1 MNGIKESIPIGL
13 DSISAEEQN
22 ATFKKVIFRIV
33 PFIFL
38 AYLLNIV
45 DRINISFA
53 KLRMSEDLLLSDA
66 AYGIGTSLFFIGYLI
81 FEIPSNMYLKRVG
94 TRATLTRIM
103 VLWGILTILMST
115 VESTTS
121 FYVFRFLIGVAE
133 AGFVPGVILYLTY
146 WFPSFLRGRVTSIF
160 LMAGLIAGII
170 NGPLAT
176 WIMATF
182 DGWLGLRDW
191 QVLFVIEGIPAV
203 LLGVFTWFWLVDK
216 PEQAKWLTAREK
228 RIVRLSLENENQTT
242 GQERSSF
249 KQVFLDPR
257 VHLIGIVFLCI
268 YSATNTIT
276 YWMPTL
282 IQEFGVKDIRHIGLT
297 SSLPFI
303 CALISMY
310 LLCRSS
316 DKHLERRWHLALT
329 MAVGAISFML
339 LGLVQHD
346 LILSVVLLTI
356 GGGACFSAATLFWTI
371 PPAYLSVSAA
381 ALGIAWIN
389 VLGSLAAVVSPALV
403 GTIKTQT
410 GSIYFAFS
418 IIGALLIFGGITIL
432 LAMPKRLLKE
442 QKMKVNLQQDESNS
456 LLVSAENQK

>member
-1 MNGIKESIPIGL
+1 MSL
-13 DSISAEEQN
+13 DPERISAEQHPITAKEQDQ
-22 ATFKKVIFRIV
+22 TFQKVMFRIV
-33 PFIFL
+33 PFIFF

-103 VLWGILTILMST
+103 LLWGVLTILMST

-133 AGFVPGVILYLTY
+133 AGFVPGVILYLSY

-176 WIMATF
+176 WIMTTF
-182 DGWLGLRDW
+182 DGWMGLKDW

-203 LLGVFTWFWLVDK
+203 LLGIFTWFWLVDQ
-216 PEQAKWLTAREK
+216 PAQAKWLTEREK
-228 RIVRLSLENENQTT
+228 HIVLNSLQQENATAKAQK
-242 GQERSSF
+242 SASAF

-257 VHLIGIVFLCI
+257 IHLMGVVFLCI

-276 YWMPTL
+276 YWLPTL
-282 IQEFGVKDIRHIGLT
+282 IQEFGVKNIQHIGLI

-329 MAVGAISFML
+329 MGIGALSFIL
-339 LGLVQHD
+339 LGFAQHD
-346 LILSVVLLTI
+346 LVLSVLLLTI
-356 GGGACFSAATLFWTI
+356 GGGACFSAATIFWTI
-371 PPAYLSVSAA
+371 PPAYLSLTAA

-389 VLGSLAAVVSPALV
+389 VMGSLSAAISPALV
-403 GTIKTQT
+403 GAIKTQT
-410 GSIYFAFS
+410 GSIYLAFAVIGLLL
-418 IIGALLIFGGITIL
+418 IIGAITIL
-432 LAMPKRLLKE
+432 VAMPARLLNE
-442 QKMKVNLQQDESNS
+442 QK
-456 LLVSAENQK
+456 AIQKS

>member
-1 MNGIKESIPIGL
+1 MSSVHDDIL
-13 DSISAEEQN
+13 DVQDITADERN
-22 ATFKKVIFRIV
+22 KTFAKIAFKIV
-33 PFIFL
+33 PFIFI
-38 AYLLNIV
+38 AYLLNMI

-81 FEIPSNMYLKRVG
+81 FEIPSNIYLKKVG

-103 VLWGILTILMST
+103 LLWGILTILMSC
-115 VESTTS
+115 VQSTTS
-121 FYVFRFLIGVAE
+121 FYILRFLIGVAE
-133 AGFVPGVILYLTY
+133 AGFVPGMILYLTY

-160 LMAGLIAGII
+160 LMAGLMAGMI

-203 LLGVFTWFWLVDK
+203 ILAIFTWFWLVDH
-216 PEQAKWLTAREK
+216 PEKAKWLTDREK
-228 RIVRLSLENENQTT
+228 HIVKLTLANENKGEETAK
-242 GQERSSF
+242 SSF

-257 VHLIGIVFLCI
+257 VHLIGLVFLCI

-282 IQEFGVKDIRHIGLT
+282 IKEFGITNMQHIGMT
-297 SSLPFI
+297 SSLPFVFAAI
-303 CALISMY
+303 AMY

-316 DKHLERRWHLALT
+316 DKHLERRWHFAVT
-329 MAVGAISFML
+329 MAVGALSFML
-339 LGLVQHD
+339 LGTVQDDLV
-346 LILSVVLLTI
+346 LSVLLLTI

-371 PPAYLSVSAA
+371 PPAYLSSTAA

-389 VLGSLAAVVSPALV
+389 VMGSLAAVVSPALV
-403 GTIKTQT
+403 GAIKTQT
-410 GSIYFAFS
+410 GSIYFAFTV
-418 IIGALLIFGGITIL
+418 IAILLLIGAMALLIAIP
-432 LAMPKRLLKE
+432 ARLLKE
-442 QKMKVNLQQDESNS
+442 HKL
-456 LLVSAENQK
+456 

>member
-1 MNGIKESIPIGL
+1 MSL
-13 DSISAEEQN
+13 DPERISAEQHPITAKEQDQ
-22 ATFKKVIFRIV
+22 TFQKVMFRIV
-33 PFIFL
+33 PFIFF

-103 VLWGILTILMST
+103 LLWGVLTILMST

-133 AGFVPGVILYLTY
+133 AGFVPGVILYLSY

-176 WIMATF
+176 WIMTTF
-182 DGWLGLRDW
+182 DGWMGLKDW

-203 LLGVFTWFWLVDK
+203 LLGIFTWFWLVDQ
-216 PEQAKWLTAREK
+216 PAQAKWLTEREK
-228 RIVRLSLENENQTT
+228 HIVLNSLQQENATAKAQKST
-242 GQERSSF
+242 SAF

-257 VHLIGIVFLCI
+257 IHLMGVVFLCI

-276 YWMPTL
+276 YWLPTL
-282 IQEFGVKDIRHIGLT
+282 IQEFGVKNIQHIGLI

-329 MAVGAISFML
+329 MGVGALSFIL
-339 LGLVQHD
+339 LGFAQHD
-346 LILSVVLLTI
+346 LVLSVLLLTI
-356 GGGACFSAATLFWTI
+356 GGGACFSAATIFWTI
-371 PPAYLSVSAA
+371 PPAYLSLTAA

-389 VLGSLAAVVSPALV
+389 VMGSLSAAISPALV
-403 GTIKTQT
+403 GAIKTQT
-410 GSIYFAFS
+410 GSIYLAFAVIGLLL
-418 IIGALLIFGGITIL
+418 IIGAITIL
-432 LAMPKRLLKE
+432 VAMPARLLNE
-442 QKMKVNLQQDESNS
+442 QK
-456 LLVSAENQK
+456 AIQKS

>member
-1 MNGIKESIPIGL
+1 MNTVIEKASVDNITMT
-13 DSISAEEQN
+13 SEEQN

-38 AYLLNIV
+38 AYFLNIV

-53 KLRMSEDLLLSDA
+53 KLQMSEDLLLSDA

-94 TRATLTRIM
+94 ARATLTRIM

-121 FYVFRFLIGVAE
+121 FYIFRFLIGIAE

-146 WFPSFLRGRVTSIF
+146 WFPGFLRGRVTSIF
-160 LMAGLIAGII
+160 LMAGLIAGIV

-176 WIMATF
+176 WIMTTF
-182 DGWLGLRDW
+182 DGWMGLRDW

-203 LLGVFTWFWLVDK
+203 LLGTFTWFWLVDK

-228 RIVRLSLENENQTT
+228 LIVKLSLENENKTV
-242 GQERSSF
+242 GQEKSSF
-249 KQVFLDPR
+249 KQVFLDHR
-257 VHLIGIVFLCI
+257 IHLIGIVFLCI

-282 IQEFGVKDIRHIGLT
+282 IKEFGVKDIRHIGLT

-303 CALISMY
+303 CALIAMY
-310 LLCRSS
+310 LLCLSS

-339 LGLVQHD
+339 LGFVQND
-346 LILSVVLLTI
+346 LILSVLLLTI

-389 VLGSLAAVVSPALV
+389 VLGSLSAVISPALV

-418 IIGALLIFGGITIL
+418 IIGILLILGGIIIL

-442 QKMKVNLQQDESNS
+442 QKIINS
-456 LLVSAENQK
+456 PPKNEAIGFHIPKTDSK

>member
-1 MNGIKESIPIGL
+1 MSAMNEQSHL
-13 DSISAEEQN
+13 DHQQFTAAEQD
-22 ATFKKVIFRIV
+22 ATFKKVIYRIV
-33 PFIFL
+33 PFLFL

-66 AYGIGTSLFFIGYLI
+66 AYGIGTSLFFIGYLL
-81 FEIPSNMYLKRVG
+81 FEIPSNMYLKKVG

-103 VLWGILTILMST
+103 LLWGVLTILMST

-121 FYVFRFLIGVAE
+121 FYIFRFLIGVAE

-146 WFPSFLRGRVTSIF
+146 WFPGFLRGRVTSIF
-160 LMAGLIAGII
+160 LMAGLMAGMI

-182 DGWLGLRDW
+182 DGWMGLKDW

-203 LLGVFTWFWLVDK
+203 LLGIFTWFWLVDR

-228 RIVRLSLENENQTT
+228 MIVQVSLASENKVVENEQ
-242 GQERSSF
+242 SSF

-257 VHLIGIVFLCI
+257 IHLLGLVFLCI

-282 IQEFGVKDIRHIGLT
+282 IHEFGITDMRHIGLT

-303 CALISMY
+303 LAFISMY

-316 DKHLERRWHLALT
+316 DKRLERRWHLALT
-329 MAVGAISFML
+329 MGVGAMSFIS
-339 LGLVQHD
+339 LGFVQHD
-346 LILSVVLLTI
+346 LVLSILFLSI

-371 PPAYLSVSAA
+371 PPAYLSLTAA
-381 ALGIAWIN
+381 ALGIAWVN
-389 VLGSLAAVVSPALV
+389 VMGSLAAVVSPALV
-403 GTIKTQT
+403 GAIKTQT
-410 GSIYFAFS
+410 GSIYMA
-418 IIGALLIFGGITIL
+418 FGGIGLLLVIGAITIIV
-432 LAMPKRLLKE
+432 AMPARLLKE
-442 QKMKVNLQQDESNS
+442 HKISR
-456 LLVSAENQK
+456 SA

>member
-1 MNGIKESIPIGL
+1 MSL
-13 DSISAEEQN
+13 DPERISAEQHPITAEEQDQ
-22 ATFKKVIFRIV
+22 TFQKVMFRIV
-33 PFIFL
+33 PFIFF

-103 VLWGILTILMST
+103 LLWGVLTILMST

-133 AGFVPGVILYLTY
+133 AGFVPGVILYLSY

-176 WIMATF
+176 WIMTTF
-182 DGWLGLRDW
+182 DGWMGLKDW

-203 LLGVFTWFWLVDK
+203 LLGIFTWFWLVDQ
-216 PEQAKWLTAREK
+216 PAQAKWLTEREK
-228 RIVRLSLENENQTT
+228 HIVLNSLQQENATAKAQK
-242 GQERSSF
+242 SASAF

-257 VHLIGIVFLCI
+257 IHLMGVVFLCI

-276 YWMPTL
+276 YWLPTL
-282 IQEFGVKDIRHIGLT
+282 IQEFGVKNIQHIGLI

-329 MAVGAISFML
+329 MGIGALSFIL
-339 LGLVQHD
+339 LGFAQHD
-346 LILSVVLLTI
+346 LVLSVLLLTI
-356 GGGACFSAATLFWTI
+356 GGGACFSAATIFWTI
-371 PPAYLSVSAA
+371 PPAYLSLTAA

-389 VLGSLAAVVSPALV
+389 VMGSLSAAISPALV
-403 GTIKTQT
+403 GAIKTQT
-410 GSIYFAFS
+410 GSIYLAFAVIGLLL
-418 IIGALLIFGGITIL
+418 IIGAITIL
-432 LAMPKRLLKE
+432 VAMPARLLNE
-442 QKMKVNLQQDESNS
+442 QK
-456 LLVSAENQK
+456 AIQKS

>member
-1 MNGIKESIPIGL
+1 MSFIGDEIL
-13 DSISAEEQN
+13 DVDDISVEERN
-22 ATFKKVIFRIV
+22 KTFSKIVFKIV
-33 PFIFL
+33 PFIFI

-66 AYGIGTSLFFIGYLI
+66 AYGIGTSLFFIGYLL
-81 FEIPSNMYLKRVG
+81 FEIPSNIYLKKVG
-94 TRATLTRIM
+94 ARATLTRIM
-103 VLWGILTILMST
+103 LLWGILTILMST
-115 VESTTS
+115 VQSTTG
-121 FYVFRFLIGVAE
+121 FYVLRFLIGVAE

-160 LMAGLIAGII
+160 LMAGLVAGII

-176 WIMATF
+176 WIMTTF
-182 DGWLGLRDW
+182 DGWLGLNDW

-203 LLGVFTWFWLVDK
+203 ILAIFTWFWLVDQ
-216 PEQAKWLTAREK
+216 PEKANWLTSREK
-228 RIVRLSLENENQTT
+228 LIVKLTLCSENKEIESQ
-242 GQERSSF
+242 QSSF

-257 VHLIGIVFLCI
+257 VHLIGLVFLCI

-276 YWMPTL
+276 YWLPTL
-282 IQEFGVKDIRHIGLT
+282 IKEFGITNMRQIGLT

-303 CALISMY
+303 CAAISMY

-316 DKHLERRWHLALT
+316 DKRLERRWHFAVT
-329 MAVGAISFML
+329 MAVGALSFML
-339 LGLVQHD
+339 LGTVQHN
-346 LILSVVLLTI
+346 LVLSVLLLTT
-356 GGGACFSAATLFWTI
+356 GGGACFAAATLFWTI
-371 PPAYLSVSAA
+371 PPAYLSTTAA

-389 VLGSLAAVVSPALV
+389 VLGSLAAVLSPALV

-418 IIGALLIFGGITIL
+418 VIAVLLLIGAMMLLI
-432 LAMPKRLLKE
+432 AVPARLLKE
-442 QKMKVNLQQDESNS
+442 RKINS
-456 LLVSAENQK
+456 PS